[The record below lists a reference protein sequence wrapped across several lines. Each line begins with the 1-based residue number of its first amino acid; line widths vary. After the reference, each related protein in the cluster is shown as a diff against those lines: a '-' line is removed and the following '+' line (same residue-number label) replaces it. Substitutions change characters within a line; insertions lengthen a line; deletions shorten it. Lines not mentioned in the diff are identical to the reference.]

1 MKGQELDGEEGD
13 TNGFSVHLTGKGH
26 MITIGAPQYKW
37 KLDKDHAFFNAAVE
51 PLHSADYEPTEDDE
65 VDEDEDDEGDEGED
79 EEDAEP
85 MLTANAHRKR
95 VALSS
100 KDEPQSSAG
109 KPFERPKNFGN
120 GRVRVLGAFH
130 CEFLGDIVPPENPY

>member
-1 MKGQELDGEEGD
+1 MGGPQGPGARRRGGRHQ
-13 TNGFSVHLTGKGH
+13 GFSVHLTGKGH
-26 MITIGAPQYKW
+26 MITIGAPQFKW
-37 KLDKDHAFFNAAVE
+37 KLDKDHAFFNAAV
-51 PLHSADYEPTEDDE
+51 
-65 VDEDEDDEGDEGED
+65 
-79 EEDAEP
+79 EP

-100 KDEPQSSAG
+100 KDEEPSSAG
-109 KPFERPKNFGN
+109 VAFERPKNFGN